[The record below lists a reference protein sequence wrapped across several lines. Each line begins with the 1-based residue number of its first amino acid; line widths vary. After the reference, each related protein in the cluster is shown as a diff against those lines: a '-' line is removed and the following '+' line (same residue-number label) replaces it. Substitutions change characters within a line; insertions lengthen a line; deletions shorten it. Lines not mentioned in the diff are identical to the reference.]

1 MIISVLYVLQLQG
14 RFILIDMT
22 KDQLRKLYRAQRN
35 SLSIEEK
42 QAYNSN
48 LLEKLKS
55 FEWEQYTYVHVY
67 IPLEKFNEPDTIP
80 FISWI
85 REYSPHIHLV
95 TSQSDF
101 KTGEMKHYLLED
113 TTQLVENHWG
123 ILEPLVGEAIA
134 EEMLDVI
141 LVPLLVVDS
150 RGNRVGYGKG
160 FYDRFM
166 GKCRADVLTIGI
178 SFYDVVPKITDVS
191 EWDIPLKCCVTP
203 NKIYYF

>member
-1 MIISVLYVLQLQG
+1 
-14 RFILIDMT
+14 
-22 KDQLRKLYRAQRN
+22 
-35 SLSIEEK
+35 
-42 QAYNSN
+42 
-48 LLEKLKS
+48 
-55 FEWEQYTYVHVY
+55 
-67 IPLEKFNEPDTIP
+67 LEKFNEPDTIS

-150 RGNRVGYGKG
+150 RGNRVGYGNG
-160 FYDRFM
+160 LYDRFM
-166 GKCRADVLTIGI
+166 VNCREDVLT
-178 SFYDVVPKITDVS
+178 SESSLFAVLPYSADVRA
-191 EWDIPLKCCVTP
+191 
-203 NKIYYF
+203 